1 MRQLPHD
8 RRRGLP
14 RQTTVLLLCLGLT
27 TYFAY
32 HAISGKHGLEA
43 RSRLVARS
51 LVIERDASALEA
63 VRARL
68 ARDVAGLSQS
78 NPDNDLIDVMAR
90 ELFAVSRP
98 DERIVVTKSSAR

>member
-43 RSRLVARS
+43 RSRLVERS
-51 LVIERDASALEA
+51 FIIERDTSALEV

-68 ARDVAGLSQS
+68 ARDVAGLSHS
-78 NPDNDLIDVMAR
+78 NPDHDLIDEMAR

-98 DERIVVTKSSAR
+98 DERIVLIKSMAR